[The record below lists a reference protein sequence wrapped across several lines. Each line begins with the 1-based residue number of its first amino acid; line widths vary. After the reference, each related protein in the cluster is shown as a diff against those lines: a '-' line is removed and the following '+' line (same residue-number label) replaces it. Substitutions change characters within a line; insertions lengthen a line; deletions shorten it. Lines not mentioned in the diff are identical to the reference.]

1 MLPVEMVSVS
11 TYCWQLR
18 VSSIKKEICVLKL
31 GSDLKENTHYLH
43 DVTRRF
49 EDYFQNNSDDFNEAT
64 EMTNAV
70 GLVPEQYVA
79 I

>member
-18 VSSIKKEICVLKL
+18 VSSIKIEICVLKL
-31 GSDLKENTHYLH
+31 GSDLKETYYLH
-43 DVTRRF
+43 
-49 EDYFQNNSDDFNEAT
+49 DYFQNDSNDFNEAT
-64 EMTNAV
+64 EVTNTM